1 VEGRESGKR
10 RRECGPAGLWKGR
23 GAKVSGGT
31 KRRERD
37 VCGCQGGERHERERR
52 GVMIGLVVILKR
64 DATEGAGV
72 KSGERKL
79 RNKLDW
85 RGVV

>member
-1 VEGRESGKR
+1 VVEGRESGKR

-23 GAKVSGGT
+23 GAKVSGIT
-31 KRRERD
+31 ERRERD
-37 VCGCQGGERHERERR
+37 VCGCQGRERRERERRR

-72 KSGERKL
+72 KSGE
-79 RNKLDW
+79 
-85 RGVV
+85 